1 MRGWGRSAVGARARG
16 AALVSELIALA
27 IIATVIVL
35 LLSGIST
42 AGAGVVAMREHV
54 AAENYARTQMEAV
67 KAAPYRVNP
76 TAEPYPTIAV
86 PSYLTVTVGVRYWI
100 SPTFTTTVPTEETD
114 QGLQEITVVVYSALS
129 PFEPAF
135 QLQSYKGNRP

>member
-1 MRGWGRSAVGARARG
+1 MGARERG
-16 AALVSELIALA
+16 ATFVSELIALA
-27 IIATVIVL
+27 IIGAVIMI

-42 AGAGVVAMREHV
+42 AGAGVVAIREHITT
-54 AAENYARTQMEAV
+54 ENYARLQLEAI

-86 PSYLTVTVGVRYWI
+86 PSHYTVTVDVRYWV
-100 SPTFTTTVPTEETD
+100 SPTFTTTVPSEEED
-114 QGLQEITVVVYSALS
+114 QGLQEITIVVYSARS

-135 QLQSYKGNRP
+135 QLQGYKGNRP